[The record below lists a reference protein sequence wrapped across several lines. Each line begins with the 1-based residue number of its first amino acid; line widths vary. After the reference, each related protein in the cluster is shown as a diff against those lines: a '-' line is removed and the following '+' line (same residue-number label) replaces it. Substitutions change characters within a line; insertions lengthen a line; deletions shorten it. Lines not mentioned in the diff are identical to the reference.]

1 FIFNNSCQQYTGIPV
16 KDVPESERHKQ
27 TTINCIN
34 SSSISAN
41 NAPIL
46 DVLSWESRYPILLH
60 YSPIP

>member
-1 FIFNNSCQQYTGIPV
+1 ILFNKSCQQYTGISV

-34 SSSISAN
+34 TSSISAN

-46 DVLSWESRYPILLH
+46 DVLSRMSQYPV
-60 YSPIP
+60 P

>member
-1 FIFNNSCQQYTGIPV
+1 FIFNNSCQQYTGISV

-27 TTINCIN
+27 TTTNCIN

-46 DVLSWESRYPILLH
+46 DVLSWESRDP
-60 YSPIP
+60 

>member
-1 FIFNNSCQQYTGIPV
+1 FICNNSCQQYTGISV

-41 NAPIL
+41 NVPIL
-46 DVLSWESRYPILLH
+46 DVLSWGVSTP
-60 YSPIP
+60 